1 MSGGYGLSSPLESAS
16 TAQVEEQAVA
26 WLRTMLLI
34 RRFEERAEQLTMR
47 GKVPGGVHPAVG
59 QEATAVGFA
68 AALAP
73 GDTVSAPHRGHHH
86 ALAKGVSP
94 DGLMAELYGKA
105 TGVSRGRGGSMH
117 LAGFDVGFIGSN
129 GIVGASVGLALG
141 DAFAAHY
148 RHEQRV
154 AVAFFG
160 DGGINTGRTW
170 ESLNLAGAWRLPL
183 IAVCEN
189 NLYAVETP
197 TANVTGGGSMSRRAE
212 GFGLTA
218 LAVDGQDVFAVHQ
231 AAVEARA
238 RALAGT
244 GPLSSNRRLIVTRG
258 MARAKASVATATPTK
273 WPTGSKLATPSH
285 GAPSGSPISGCSAKG
300 SSKSSTKRLR
310 RPSKQLCGSPKSPRG
325 RHLCDSAVPDAVT
338 FL

>member
-1 MSGGYGLSSPLESAS
+1 MSGGYGLSSPPDSAA
-16 TAQVEEQAVA
+16 AQVDEQAVA
-26 WLRTMLLI
+26 WLRTMMLI

-86 ALAKGVSP
+86 ALAKGVTP

-129 GIVGASVGLALG
+129 GIVGAPVGLALG

-148 RHEQRV
+148 RREQRV

-170 ESLNLAGAWRLPL
+170 EALNLAGAWRLPL

-197 TANVTGGGSMSRRAE
+197 TAAVTGGGSMSRRAE
-212 GFGLTA
+212 GFGLTS
-218 LAVDGQDVFAVHQ
+218 LAVDGQDVFAVHK

-238 RALAGT
+238 RALSGD
-244 GPLSSNRRLIVTRG
+244 GPTFIESQTYRYSGHGSGEGVGAYRAPEEVADWKQSRDPI
-258 MARAKASVATATPTK
+258 ARCA
-273 WPTGSKLATPSH
+273 
-285 GAPSGSPISGCSAKG
+285 
-300 SSKSSTKRLR
+300 KRLSELGLLDDGDLEELDKEAKETVEAAVR
-310 RPSKQLCGSPKSPRG
+310 FAEDSPWPAP
-325 RHLCDSAVPDAVT
+325 L
-338 FL
+338 

>member
-1 MSGGYGLSSPLESAS
+1 M
-16 TAQVEEQAVA
+16 
-26 WLRTMLLI
+26 MLI

-86 ALAKGVSP
+86 ALAKGVTP

-129 GIVGASVGLALG
+129 GIVGAPVGLALG

-148 RHEQRV
+148 RREQRV

-170 ESLNLAGAWRLPL
+170 EALNLAGAWRLPL

-197 TANVTGGGSMSRRAE
+197 TAAVTGGGSMSRRAE
-212 GFGLTA
+212 GFGLTS
-218 LAVDGQDVFAVHQ
+218 LAVDGQDVFAVHK

-238 RALAGT
+238 RALSGD
-244 GPLSSNRRLIVTRG
+244 GPTFIESQTYRYSGHGSGEGVGAYRAAEEVANWKESRDPI
-258 MARAKASVATATPTK
+258 ARCA
-273 WPTGSKLATPSH
+273 
-285 GAPSGSPISGCSAKG
+285 
-300 SSKSSTKRLR
+300 KRLSELGLLDDADFEELDKEAKETVEAAVR
-310 RPSKQLCGSPKSPRG
+310 FAEESPWPAP
-325 RHLCDSAVPDAVT
+325 L
-338 FL
+338 

>member
-1 MSGGYGLSSPLESAS
+1 MSGGYGLSSPPE
-16 TAQVEEQAVA
+16 TAVAGQVEEQAGA

-68 AALAP
+68 AALTLN
-73 GDTVSAPHRGHHH
+73 DTVSAPHRGHHH
-86 ALAKGVSP
+86 ALAKGLSP

-129 GIVGASVGLALG
+129 GIVGASAGLALG

-148 RHEQRV
+148 RGQQRV

-170 ESLNLAGAWRLPL
+170 EALNLAGAWRLPL
-183 IAVCEN
+183 VAVCEN

-197 TANVTGGGSMSRRAE
+197 TAAVTGGGSMTRRAE

-218 LAVDGQDVFAVHQ
+218 LAVDGQDVFAVHE
-231 AAVEARA
+231 AAVAARA
-238 RALAGT
+238 RALAGD
-244 GPLSSNRRLIVTRG
+244 GPTFIESQTYRYSGHGSGEGVGAYRNLEEVDSWKQARDPITRCAERLSELGLLAEGELDDIDTEAREIVEAAVRF
-258 MARAKASVATATPTK
+258 AEESP
-273 WPTGSKLATPSH
+273 WP
-285 GAPSGSPISGCSAKG
+285 AP
-300 SSKSSTKRLR
+300 L
-310 RPSKQLCGSPKSPRG
+310 
-325 RHLCDSAVPDAVT
+325 
-338 FL
+338 

>member
-1 MSGGYGLSSPLESAS
+1 VSGGPGLSSPPDGALAPL
-16 TAQVEEQAVA
+16 AQQQGIG

-86 ALAKGVSP
+86 ALAKGISP

-117 LAGFDVGFIGSN
+117 LAGFEVGFIGSN

-148 RHEQRV
+148 RGELRV

-170 ESLNLAGAWRLPL
+170 EALNLAGAWRLPL
-183 IAVCEN
+183 VAVCEN
-189 NLYAVETP
+189 NLYAVETA
-197 TANVTGGGSMSRRAE
+197 TASVTGGGSMTRRAE
-212 GFGLTA
+212 GFGLTS

-231 AAVEARA
+231 AAAAARA
-238 RALAGT
+238 RALAGDGPTFIESRTYRYSGHGSGEGVGVYRGLDEVASWKEGHDPIT
-244 GPLSSNRRLIVTRG
+244 GWAERLSELGLLAPGELEDLDKEAQEIVEAAVRFAEESPWPAPL
-258 MARAKASVATATPTK
+258 
-273 WPTGSKLATPSH
+273 
-285 GAPSGSPISGCSAKG
+285 
-300 SSKSSTKRLR
+300 
-310 RPSKQLCGSPKSPRG
+310 
-325 RHLCDSAVPDAVT
+325 
-338 FL
+338 

>member
-1 MSGGYGLSSPLESAS
+1 MSGDHGTSGGHGVSSPPDSALAPLGLE
-16 TAQVEEQAVA
+16 QGVG

-148 RHEQRV
+148 RGEQRV

-170 ESLNLAGAWRLPL
+170 EALNLAGAWRLPL
-183 IAVCEN
+183 VAVCEN
-189 NLYAVETP
+189 NLYAVETA
-197 TANVTGGGSMSRRAE
+197 TAAVTGGGSMPQRAE

-231 AAVEARA
+231 AAMTARA
-238 RALAGT
+238 RALSGD
-244 GPLSSNRRLIVTRG
+244 GPTFIESQTYRYSGHGSGEGVGAYRNLEEVDSWKQARDPITRCAERLSGRGLLAEGELDDIDTEAREIVEAAVRF
-258 MARAKASVATATPTK
+258 AEESP
-273 WPTGSKLATPSH
+273 WPAL
-285 GAPSGSPISGCSAKG
+285 
-300 SSKSSTKRLR
+300 L
-310 RPSKQLCGSPKSPRG
+310 
-325 RHLCDSAVPDAVT
+325 
-338 FL
+338 

>member
-1 MSGGYGLSSPLESAS
+1 VTGGYGVSSPPDSAS
-16 TAQVEEQAVA
+16 AAQVEEQAVA

-47 GKVPGGVHPAVG
+47 GKIPGGVHPAVG

-68 AALAP
+68 AALVP
-73 GDTVSAPHRGHHH
+73 GDTVSASHRGHHH

-148 RHEQRV
+148 RREQRV

-238 RALAGT
+238 RALAGD
-244 GPLSSNRRLIVTRG
+244 GPTFIESQTYRYSGHGSGEGVGAYRDADEVADWKQARDPIARCAQRLSELGLLDDGDLEELDKEVKETVEAAVRFAEES
-258 MARAKASVATATPTK
+258 P
-273 WPTGSKLATPSH
+273 WP
-285 GAPSGSPISGCSAKG
+285 AP
-300 SSKSSTKRLR
+300 L
-310 RPSKQLCGSPKSPRG
+310 
-325 RHLCDSAVPDAVT
+325 
-338 FL
+338 

>member
-1 MSGGYGLSSPLESAS
+1 
-16 TAQVEEQAVA
+16 
-26 WLRTMLLI
+26 MLLI
-34 RRFEERAEQLTMR
+34 RRFEERAEQLTIR

-68 AALAP
+68 AALALV
-73 GDTVSAPHRGHHH
+73 DTVSAPHRGHHH
-86 ALAKGVSP
+86 ALAKGISP
-94 DGLMAELYGKA
+94 KGLMAELYGKA

-129 GIVGASVGLALG
+129 GIVGASVGIALG

-148 RHEQRV
+148 RGEQRV

-197 TANVTGGGSMSRRAE
+197 TAAVTGGGSMARRAE
-212 GFGLTA
+212 GFGLSA
-218 LAVDGQDVFAVHQ
+218 SSVDGQDVFAVYE
-231 AAVEARA
+231 AAVSAWGAPWPGKGRPSSKPGPTATQGMGRA
-238 RALAGT
+238 RGWVLTGT
-244 GPLSSNRRLIVTRG
+244 PLKWRTGARPATRSPAAPGTSKTSGRSPTASSKHSTSKLRRL
-258 MARAKASVATATPTK
+258 STP
-273 WPTGSKLATPSH
+273 P
-285 GAPSGSPISGCSAKG
+285 
-300 SSKSSTKRLR
+300 
-310 RPSKQLCGSPKSPRG
+310 
-325 RHLCDSAVPDAVT
+325 
-338 FL
+338 